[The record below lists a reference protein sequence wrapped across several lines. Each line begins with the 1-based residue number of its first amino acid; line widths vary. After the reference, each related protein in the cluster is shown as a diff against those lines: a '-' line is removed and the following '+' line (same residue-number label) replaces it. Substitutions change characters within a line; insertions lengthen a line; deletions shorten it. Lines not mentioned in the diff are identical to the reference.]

1 MSSFWHALPA
11 FVSSAQRP
19 SHSPLRAAPPSVL
32 EHEVAVAP
40 VRKSSSARAAL
51 NASSPA
57 VLVASDVDDELAEL
71 MSMPRLPFEIVDDDG
86 SAAGRSSPASRSP
99 PPAASY
105 VPRATAASVSSPLPS
120 SPMDHKLA
128 HETVAGPRSPTL
140 SLSRIDRSQ
149 VNKDLDGK
157 GVVKWCS
164 WCFQYAPQKKLEDRW
179 MGRNAHECGNCLNET
194 CNCLMCSEGACRSYG
209 SSADKLCF
217 KCDGTFNKAKVAS
230 AMKCD
235 GRCSWCFEKSSHT
248 LHKSPLML
256 GRDIYFCD
264 ACGKRT
270 VLCKGCQV
278 CFARGSEELDEELCI
293 KCSKSIDEWETAA
306 VVRRSP
312 AAQRVAIV
320 VPEKGVAGEKA
331 EAVRF
336 ELANSPRGAD
346 DDDSVAGWCS
356 WCIEDTKHELISRSL
371 LTRNTYRCV
380 ECEHRTL
387 CCVNCE
393 EGMARSGVG
402 WDDKS
407 CVSCALRAETATA
420 TPPASPSRRAS
431 VGPASK
437 PWDWLHLKEKKDAVF
452 DPARYTHAR
461 VMTLLSLSSPF
472 KERAVRDGLIR
483 PFLVLV
489 SMRPSKRN
497 RVSNELGWS
506 CIPSPLF
513 GDAHAESWE
522 ILAASTLGLLSRLN
536 STVEKLNPM
545 QRSLTWIECLERV
558 SLTFGKLEAE
568 WNMAAKLSPEGCVA
582 ESCKPYSH
590 AVQRQ
595 EQVLMIRIGRLYYKY
610 LMSNHL
616 KPPKGDKATAIM
628 NKIKDATGLS
638 DSYGLT
644 WATSIFFKP
653 KTGVPRFSDALD
665 AFLSERDEQ
674 ASRGVLVCLEI
685 IKQLLRLYIGFSVF
699 VDDWHAL

>member
-1 MSSFWHALPA
+1 M
-11 FVSSAQRP
+11 
-19 SHSPLRAAPPSVL
+19 
-32 EHEVAVAP
+32 VAP
-40 VRKSSSARAAL
+40 VPVTPPGRERSVSSRASL

-57 VLVASDVDDELAEL
+57 VLVASDMDDELAEL
-71 MSMPRLPFEIVDDDG
+71 MTMPRLPFEIVDDG
-86 SAAGRSSPASRSP
+86 SEVAVANPRTVSRSP
-99 PPAASY
+99 PPARS
-105 VPRATAASVSSPLPS
+105 PAAPVLTSTPPPAVAA
-120 SPMDHKLA
+120 DHKLA
-128 HETVAGPRSPTL
+128 REKISGPRSPTL
-140 SLSRIDRSQ
+140 SMSLIDRSQ

-179 MGRNAHECGNCLNET
+179 MGRNAHECGHCLNET

-217 KCDGTFNKAKVAS
+217 KCDGTFNKTKVTA
-230 AMKCD
+230 AMKGE
-235 GRCSWCFEKSSHT
+235 GRCSWCFEKTSHT
-248 LHKSPLML
+248 LHKSPLVL
-256 GRDIYFCD
+256 GRDIFFCD

-270 VLCKGCQV
+270 VLCKSCRV
-278 CFARGSEELDEELCI
+278 SYARGSEELDEDLCI
-293 KCSKSIDEWETAA
+293 KCSKAIDDWDTAA
-306 VVRRSP
+306 IVRRSP
-312 AAQRVAIV
+312 AMQRSPLVIALELDNGDPAGAAAAAI
-320 VPEKGVAGEKA
+320 EASGAGA
-331 EAVRF
+331 GA
-336 ELANSPRGAD
+336 SPRGAD

-387 CCVNCE
+387 CCVQCE
-393 EGMARSGVG
+393 EGMSRSGVG
-402 WDDKS
+402 WDDKM
-407 CVSCALRAETATA
+407 CVSCALKAEMASA
-420 TPPASPSRRAS
+420 PPPAKPARRNSTAPP
-431 VGPASK
+431 VQ
-437 PWDWLHLKEKKDAVF
+437 PWDWLQLKEKKDAVF

-461 VMTLLSLSSPF
+461 IMTLLSLSSPF
-472 KERAVRDGLIR
+472 KERAVRDGMIR
-483 PFLVLV
+483 PFLALV

-497 RVSNELGWS
+497 RVTNELGWS

-522 ILAASTLGLLSRLN
+522 VLTASTLGLLARLN
-536 STVEKLNPM
+536 STVERLNPLS
-545 QRSLTWIECLERV
+545 RSLTWIECLERV
-558 SLTFGKLEAE
+558 SLTFGKLEPE
-568 WNMAAKLSPEGCVA
+568 WNMAAKLTPDGCVS

-595 EQVLMIRIGRLYYKY
+595 EQVLMMRIGRLYYKY
-610 LMSNHL
+610 LMTNHL

-628 NKIKDATGLS
+628 NKIKDATGLC

-653 KTGVPRFSDALD
+653 KTGVPRFSDAVD

-699 VDDWHAL
+699 VDDWYAL